1 MRSEGRKE
9 RGEEG
14 EREVAAEDGWLSV
27 PGAAG
32 PGGVG
37 TAVWGSE
44 KERWRGERKER
55 EREKRGGA
63 GGGCVDGGKKKG
75 EGETEGGE
83 RRDRGIE
90 RKLREGERR
99 ERRGEKDRR

>member
-63 GGGCVDGGKKKG
+63 GGGVRG
-75 EGETEGGE
+75 
-83 RRDRGIE
+83 RRKE
-90 RKLREGERR
+90 
-99 ERRGEKDRR
+99 ERRGGDRRRGKERQRDREEIAGRRKKREERGER